1 MTQEQINSLRQ
12 DIINVTRQIQILS
25 GPEFADT
32 VPEIGNA
39 KMALEQYKAEAERQV
54 AAYEAANRPAQATV
68 APAVGGVA
76 PGQVNLSALTAA
88 IQSNPALQSILGAL
102 LQNAAAPAPVAR

>member
-12 DIINVTRQIQILS
+12 DITNVTRQIQILS

-54 AAYEAANRPAQATV
+54 AAYDAANRPAQATV
-68 APAVGGVA
+68 AQATGAVA

-88 IQSNPALQSILGAL
+88 IQANPALQSILGAL
-102 LQNAAAPAPVAR
+102 FQNAAAPAPVAR

>member
-12 DIINVTRQIQILS
+12 DITNVTRQIQILS

-32 VPEIGNA
+32 VPEIGTA

-54 AAYEAANRPAQATV
+54 AAYDAANRPAQTTA
-68 APAVGGVA
+68 APAMGSVA

>member
-12 DIINVTRQIQILS
+12 DITNVTRQIQILS

-32 VPEIGNA
+32 VPEIGTA

-54 AAYEAANRPAQATV
+54 ASYEAANRPTQATV
-68 APAVGGVA
+68 APVAGGVA

>member
-12 DIINVTRQIQILS
+12 DITNVTRQIQILS

-32 VPEIGNA
+32 VPEIETA
-39 KMALEQYKAEAERQV
+39 KHALEAYKAEAERQV
-54 AAYEAANRPAQATV
+54 AAHDAANRPAQATV
-68 APAVGGVA
+68 APAAGVA

>member
-12 DIINVTRQIQILS
+12 DITNVTRQIQILS

-32 VPEIGNA
+32 VPEIASA
-39 KMALEQYKAEAERQV
+39 KQALEQYKAEAERQV
-54 AAYEAANRPAQATV
+54 AAYDAANRPAQATAAPV
-68 APAVGGVA
+68 AGGVA

-88 IQSNPALQSILGAL
+88 IQANPALQSILGAL

>member
-12 DIINVTRQIQILS
+12 DITNVTRQIQILS

-32 VPEIGNA
+32 VPEIGTA

-54 AAYEAANRPAQATV
+54 AAYDAANRPAQTTV
-68 APAVGGVA
+68 APAMGGVA

-88 IQSNPALQSILGAL
+88 VHSRGS
-102 LQNAAAPAPVAR
+102 APERCRSGTGCPLRVSDLYT

>member
-12 DIINVTRQIQILS
+12 DITNVTRQIQILS

-68 APAVGGVA
+68 APAVGGAA